1 MKIKINSSSLY
12 VALLTV
18 CLLSSCSST
27 KNIPEDDQLF
37 VGLTKIEY
45 QNYEKNSHFLSVKE
59 EVEAALATAPNGAL
73 FGSSYYRSP
82 FPYGLWIWNT
92 FSKSRSVFSKWMTK
106 SFGKPPVL
114 MSRVNPELRANVANE
129 LLRSNGYFDANVEYK
144 VITQKNPKKAKIGY
158 TVNMGHLYRIDSLRY
173 VNFPPRADS
182 LIRSTL
188 SETLIHPGDPF
199 KVSTLDA
206 ERTRLS
212 NVFRNNGYYYYQPGY
227 ASYLADTISV
237 PDTVQLR
244 LQFADNTPANVRRKW
259 YLGKVN
265 LELRKDYMEQLNDSL
280 VHRYFTVRFNGRK
293 PPLRTR
299 VILRD
304 LKLRPRKVYS
314 YDDYLQSANKITST
328 GLFSYVDFKFNPR
341 DTTENCDTLDL
352 TLNCVFDKPYD
363 LYVEANM
370 VGKTSGKLGPGAVIG
385 ISRRNAFRGGEKLD
399 ININGSY
406 GWQTGHNADGS
417 SSKMNSYEYGANV
430 SLTLPRLVLPFW
442 RRVRWYNTPSTILK
456 ASSSVINRSGY
467 FKRHIVSGE
476 LTYNFQRTAT
486 SVHQLSPLIL
496 QYEYMQ
502 HMTEAFGEV
511 MNDNPYLLVTMADQF
526 VPKMRYSYT
535 YTSPST
541 YRSPIYWQ
549 VVVSEASNLLSLG
562 YMAAGQKWNEKSKQM
577 FKNPY
582 AQFFKIETDFS
593 KTWAVGDYSQ
603 LVGHVSAGLIW
614 AYGNS
619 VSAPYSEQFYVGGAN
634 SIRAFNVRSIG
645 PGAYHTDSERI
656 SYMDQTGDMKLQAN
670 LEYRFRLFGDLY
682 GATFLDA
689 GNVWALRDDGY
700 RTNSVFKV
708 KNLLKE
714 TALGTGIGLRYDLE
728 FFVLRLDWGIGLH
741 VPYKKGFY
749 NISSFAD
756 GQSLHFAIGYPF

>member
-1 MKIKINSSSLY
+1 MKITNSFSLY
-12 VALLTV
+12 IILIISGVFA
-18 CLLSSCSST
+18 SCSST

-45 QNYEKNSHFLSVKE
+45 KNYEKNDHFVAVQE

-82 FPYGLWIWNT
+82 FPYGLWIWNS
-92 FSKSRSVFSKWMTK
+92 FSKSRSVFSKWITK

-114 MSRVNPELRANVANE
+114 MSWVNPELRANVTRE
-129 LLRSNGYFDANVEYK
+129 LLRANGYFDSSVEYN

-158 TVNMGHLYRIDSLRY
+158 TVNLGRLYRIDSLRY
-173 VNFPPRADS
+173 VNFPQRADS
-182 LIRSTL
+182 LIRATIG
-188 SETLIHPGDPF
+188 ETLIHPGDPF

-244 LQFADNTPANVRRKW
+244 LQYADSVPANVRRKW
-259 YLGKVN
+259 YIGKVN
-265 LELRKDYMEQLNDSL
+265 LELRKDYMEELSDSL
-280 VHRYFTVRFNGRK
+280 EHRYFTVRFNGRK

-304 LKLRPRKVYS
+304 LKLRPRKLYS
-314 YDDYLQSANKITST
+314 YDDYLQSANKITGT
-328 GLFSYVDFKFNPR
+328 GLFSYVDFKFTPR
-341 DTTENCDTLDL
+341 DTTLRCDTLDL
-352 TLNCVFDKPYD
+352 TLSCVFAKPYD
-363 LYVEANM
+363 FYVEANM

-406 GWQTGHNADGS
+406 EWQTGHNADGS
-417 SSKMNSYEYGANV
+417 SSEMNSYEYGANV
-430 SLTLPRLVLPFW
+430 SLEIPRLLLPFW
-442 RRVRWYNTPSTILK
+442 SRVRWYNTPSTILK

-476 LTYNFQRTAT
+476 LTYNFQRTTT
-486 SVHQLSPLIL
+486 SVHQFSPLIL
-496 QYEYMQ
+496 QYEYMTR
-502 HMTEAFGEV
+502 MTSAFSDILEE
-511 MNDNPYLLVTMADQF
+511 NPYLLVTMADQF
-526 VPKMRYSYT
+526 VPKMRYTYT
-535 YTSPST
+535 YSSPT
-541 YRSPIYWQ
+541 NYRSPIYWQ

-562 YMAAGQKWNEKSKQM
+562 YMMAGNKWNEKSKQL

-582 AQFFKIETDFS
+582 AQFFKIETDFR
-593 KTWAVGDYSQ
+593 KTWAVGDHSQ
-603 LVGHVSAGLIW
+603 LVGHVSAGFIW
-614 AYGNS
+614 SYGNS

-645 PGAYHTDSERI
+645 PGAYHTDSEHA
-656 SYMDQTGDMKLQAN
+656 SYMDQTGDIKLQAN
-670 LEYRFRLFGDLY
+670 LEYRFRLFGNLY

-714 TALGTGIGLRYDLE
+714 TALGTGVGLRYDLE
-728 FFVLRLDWGIGLH
+728 FFVLRLDWGVGLH
-741 VPYKKGFY
+741 VPYKSGFY
-749 NISSFAD
+749 NISSFGD

>member
-1 MKIKINSSSLY
+1 MKITNSFSLY
-12 VALLTV
+12 IILIISGVFV
-18 CLLSSCSST
+18 SCSST

-45 QNYEKNSHFLSVKE
+45 KNYEKNDHFVAVQE

-82 FPYGLWIWNT
+82 FPYGLWIWNS
-92 FSKSRSVFSKWMTK
+92 FSKSRSVFSKWITK

-114 MSRVNPELRANVANE
+114 MSWVNPELRANVTRE
-129 LLRSNGYFDANVEYK
+129 LLRSNGYFDSSVEYN

-158 TVNMGHLYRIDSLRY
+158 TVNLGRLYRIDSLRY
-173 VNFPPRADS
+173 VNFPQRADS
-182 LIRSTL
+182 LIRATIG
-188 SETLIHPGDPF
+188 ETLIHPGDPF

-244 LQFADNTPANVRRKW
+244 LQYADSVPANVRRKW
-259 YLGKVN
+259 YIGKVN
-265 LELRKDYMEQLNDSL
+265 LELRKDYMEELSDSL
-280 VHRYFTVRFNGRK
+280 EHRYFTVRFNGRK

-304 LKLRPRKVYS
+304 LKLRPRKLYS
-314 YDDYLQSANKITST
+314 YDDYLQSANKITGT
-328 GLFSYVDFKFNPR
+328 GLFSYVDFKFTPR
-341 DTTENCDTLDL
+341 DTTLRCDTLDL
-352 TLNCVFDKPYD
+352 TLSCVFDKPYD
-363 LYVEANM
+363 FYVEANM

-406 GWQTGHNADGS
+406 EWQTGHNADGS
-417 SSKMNSYEYGANV
+417 SSEMNSYEYGANV
-430 SLTLPRLVLPFW
+430 SLEIPRLLLPFW
-442 RRVRWYNTPSTILK
+442 SRVRWYNTPSTILK

-486 SVHQLSPLIL
+486 SVHQFSPLIL
-496 QYEYMQ
+496 QYEYMTR
-502 HMTEAFGEV
+502 MTSAFSDILEE
-511 MNDNPYLLVTMADQF
+511 NPYLLVTMADQF
-526 VPKMRYSYT
+526 VPKMRYTYT
-535 YTSPST
+535 YSSPT
-541 YRSPIYWQ
+541 NYRSPIYWQ

-562 YMAAGQKWNEKSKQM
+562 YMMAGNKWNEKSKQL

-582 AQFFKIETDFS
+582 AQFFKIETDFR
-593 KTWAVGDYSQ
+593 KTWAVGDHSQ
-603 LVGHVSAGLIW
+603 LVGHVSAGFIW
-614 AYGNS
+614 SYGNS

-645 PGAYHTDSERI
+645 PGAYHTDSEHA
-656 SYMDQTGDMKLQAN
+656 SYMDQTGDIKLQAN
-670 LEYRFRLFGDLY
+670 LEYRFRLFGNLY

-714 TALGTGIGLRYDLE
+714 TALGTGVGLRYDLE
-728 FFVLRLDWGIGLH
+728 FFVLRLDWGVGLH
-741 VPYKKGFY
+741 VPYKSGFY
-749 NISSFAD
+749 NISSFGD

>member
-1 MKIKINSSSLY
+1 MKITNSFSLY
-12 VALLTV
+12 IILIISGVFV
-18 CLLSSCSST
+18 SCSST

-45 QNYEKNSHFLSVKE
+45 KNYEKNDHFVAVQE

-82 FPYGLWIWNT
+82 FPYGLWIWNA

-114 MSRVNPELRANVANE
+114 MSWVNPELRANVTRE
-129 LLRSNGYFDANVEYK
+129 LLRSNGYFDSSVEYN

-158 TVNMGHLYRIDSLRY
+158 TVNLGRLYRIDSLRY
-173 VNFPPRADS
+173 VNFPQRADS
-182 LIRSTL
+182 LIRATIG
-188 SETLIHPGDPF
+188 ETLIHPGDPF

-244 LQFADNTPANVRRKW
+244 LQYADSVPANVRRKW
-259 YLGKVN
+259 YIGKVN
-265 LELRKDYMEQLNDSL
+265 LELRKDYMEELSDSL
-280 VHRYFTVRFNGRK
+280 EHRYFTVRFNGRK

-304 LKLRPRKVYS
+304 LKLRPRKLYS
-314 YDDYLQSANKITST
+314 YDDYLQSANKITGT
-328 GLFSYVDFKFNPR
+328 GLFSYVDFKFTPR
-341 DTTENCDTLDL
+341 DTTLRCDTLDL
-352 TLNCVFDKPYD
+352 TLSCVFDKPYD
-363 LYVEANM
+363 FYVEANM

-406 GWQTGHNADGS
+406 EWQTGHNADGS
-417 SSKMNSYEYGANV
+417 SSEMNSYEYGANV
-430 SLTLPRLVLPFW
+430 SLEIPRLLLPFW
-442 RRVRWYNTPSTILK
+442 SRVRWYNTPSTILK

-486 SVHQLSPLIL
+486 SVHQFSPLIL
-496 QYEYMQ
+496 QYEYMTR
-502 HMTEAFGEV
+502 MTSAFSDILEE
-511 MNDNPYLLVTMADQF
+511 NPYLLVTMADQF
-526 VPKMRYSYT
+526 APKMRYTYT
-535 YTSPST
+535 YSSPT
-541 YRSPIYWQ
+541 NYRSPIYWQ

-562 YMAAGQKWNEKSKQM
+562 YMMAGNKWNEKSKQL

-582 AQFFKIETDFS
+582 AQFFKIETDFR
-593 KTWAVGDYSQ
+593 KTWAVGDHSQ
-603 LVGHVSAGLIW
+603 LVGHVSAGFIW
-614 AYGNS
+614 SYGNS

-645 PGAYHTDSERI
+645 PGAYHTDSEHA
-656 SYMDQTGDMKLQAN
+656 SYMDQTGDIKLQAN
-670 LEYRFRLFGDLY
+670 LEYRFRLFGNLY

-714 TALGTGIGLRYDLE
+714 TALGTGVGLRYDLE
-728 FFVLRLDWGIGLH
+728 FFVLRLDWGVGLH
-741 VPYKKGFY
+741 VPYKSGFY
-749 NISSFAD
+749 NISSFGD

>member
-1 MKIKINSSSLY
+1 MKITNSFSLY
-12 VALLTV
+12 IILIISGVFA
-18 CLLSSCSST
+18 SCSST

-45 QNYEKNSHFLSVKE
+45 KNYEKNDHFVAVQE

-82 FPYGLWIWNT
+82 FPYGLWIWNA

-114 MSRVNPELRANVANE
+114 MSWVNPELRANVTRE
-129 LLRSNGYFDANVEYK
+129 LLRSNGYFDSSVEYN

-158 TVNMGHLYRIDSLRY
+158 TVNLGRLYRIDSLRY
-173 VNFPPRADS
+173 VNFPQRADS
-182 LIRSTL
+182 LIRATIG
-188 SETLIHPGDPF
+188 ETLIHPGDPF

-244 LQFADNTPANVRRKW
+244 LQYADSVPANVRRKW
-259 YLGKVN
+259 YIGKVN
-265 LELRKDYMEQLNDSL
+265 LELRKDYMEELSDSL
-280 VHRYFTVRFNGRK
+280 EHRYFTVRFNGRK

-304 LKLRPRKVYS
+304 LKLRPRKLYS
-314 YDDYLQSANKITST
+314 YDDYLQSANKITGT
-328 GLFSYVDFKFNPR
+328 GLFSYVDFKFTPR
-341 DTTENCDTLDL
+341 DTTLRCDTLDL
-352 TLNCVFDKPYD
+352 TLSCVFDKPYD
-363 LYVEANM
+363 FYVEANM

-406 GWQTGHNADGS
+406 EWQTGHNADGS
-417 SSKMNSYEYGANV
+417 SSEMNSYEYGANV
-430 SLTLPRLVLPFW
+430 SLEIPRLLLPFW
-442 RRVRWYNTPSTILK
+442 SRVRWYNTPSTILK

-486 SVHQLSPLIL
+486 SVHQFSPLIL
-496 QYEYMQ
+496 QYEYMTR
-502 HMTEAFGEV
+502 MTSAFSDILEE
-511 MNDNPYLLVTMADQF
+511 NPYLLVTMADQF
-526 VPKMRYSYT
+526 VPKMRYTYT
-535 YTSPST
+535 YSSPT
-541 YRSPIYWQ
+541 NYRSPIYWQ

-562 YMAAGQKWNEKSKQM
+562 YIMAGNKWNEKSKQL

-582 AQFFKIETDFS
+582 AQFFKIETDFR
-593 KTWAVGDYSQ
+593 KTWAVGDHSQ
-603 LVGHVSAGLIW
+603 LVGHVSAGFIW
-614 AYGNS
+614 SYGNS

-645 PGAYHTDSERI
+645 PGAYHTDSEHA
-656 SYMDQTGDMKLQAN
+656 SYMDQTGDIKLQAN
-670 LEYRFRLFGDLY
+670 LEYRFRLFGNLY

-714 TALGTGIGLRYDLE
+714 TALGTGVGLRYDLE
-728 FFVLRLDWGIGLH
+728 FFVLRLDWGVGLH
-741 VPYKKGFY
+741 VPYKSGFY
-749 NISSFAD
+749 NISSFGD

>member
-1 MKIKINSSSLY
+1 MKTTDRFSLC
-12 VALLTV
+12 VVLIISGMLM
-18 CLLSSCSST
+18 SCSST

-45 QNYEKNSHFLSVKE
+45 KDYEKNEHFLAVQE

-73 FGSSYYRSP
+73 FGSSYHRSP
-82 FPYGLWIWNT
+82 FPYGLWIWNA

-114 MSRVNPELRANVANE
+114 MSRVNPELRAKVANE
-129 LLRSNGYFDANVEYK
+129 LLRSNGYFDSNVEYD

-158 TVNMGHLYRIDSLRY
+158 TVSLGNLYRIDSLRY

-182 LIRSTL
+182 LIRSSL
-188 SETLIHPGDPF
+188 GETLIHPGDPF
-199 KVSTLDA
+199 KVSVLDA

-227 ASYLADTISV
+227 ASYLADTVSV
-237 PDTVQLR
+237 ADTVQLR
-244 LQFADNTPANVRRKW
+244 LQFADSVPDGVRRKW
-259 YLGKVN
+259 YIGKVN
-265 LELRKDYMEQLNDSL
+265 LELRKDFMETLSDSL

-304 LKLRPRKVYS
+304 LKLRPRRLYS
-314 YDDYLQSANKITST
+314 HDDYLQSASKITGT
-328 GLFSYVDFKFNPR
+328 GLFSFVDFKFTPR
-341 DTTENCDTLDL
+341 DTTLSCDTLDM
-352 TLNCVFDKPYD
+352 TLSCVFDKPYD
-363 LYVEANM
+363 FYVEANM

-406 GWQTGHNADGS
+406 EWQTGHNADGS
-417 SSKMNSYEYGANV
+417 SSEMNSYEYGANV
-430 SLTLPRLVLPFW
+430 SLELPRLVLPFW

-486 SVHQLSPLIL
+486 SVHQFSPLIL
-496 QYEYMQ
+496 QYEYMT
-502 HMTEAFGEV
+502 HMTEAFGDV
-511 MNDNPYLLVTMADQF
+511 MNENPYLLVTMADQF

-535 YTSPST
+535 YSSPAT
-541 YRSPIYWQ
+541 YRNPIYWQ

-562 YMAAGQKWNEKSKQM
+562 YLAAGKKWNSKYKQM

-593 KTWAVGDYSQ
+593 KTWAVGDHSQ
-603 LVGHVSAGLIW
+603 LVGHVSTGLIW
-614 AYGNS
+614 SYGNS
-619 VSAPYSEQFYVGGAN
+619 ESAPYSEQFYVGGAN

-645 PGAYHTDSERI
+645 PGAYHTDSERT
-656 SYMDQTGDMKLQAN
+656 SYMDQTGDFKLQAN
-670 LEYRFRLFGDLY
+670 LEYRFRLFGNLY

-700 RTNSVFKV
+700 RTNSLFKV

-714 TALGTGIGLRYDLE
+714 TALGTGVGLRYDLE
-728 FFVLRLDWGIGLH
+728 FFVLRLDWGVGLH
-741 VPYKKGFY
+741 VPYKSGFY
-749 NISSFAD
+749 NISSFRD

>member
-1 MKIKINSSSLY
+1 M
-12 VALLTV
+12 
-18 CLLSSCSST
+18 SCSST

-45 QNYEKNSHFLSVKE
+45 KDYEKNDHFLAVQE

-73 FGSSYYRSP
+73 FGSSYHRSP
-82 FPYGLWIWNT
+82 FPYGLWIWNA

-114 MSRVNPELRANVANE
+114 MSRVNPELRAKVANE
-129 LLRSNGYFDANVEYK
+129 LLRSNGYFDSNVEYD

-158 TVNMGHLYRIDSLRY
+158 TVSLGNLYRIDSLRY

-182 LIRSTL
+182 LIRSSL
-188 SETLIHPGDPF
+188 GETLIHPGDPF
-199 KVSTLDA
+199 KVSVLDA

-227 ASYLADTISV
+227 ASYLADTVSV
-237 PDTVQLR
+237 ADTVQLR
-244 LQFADNTPANVRRKW
+244 LQFADSVPDGVRRKW
-259 YLGKVN
+259 YIGKVN
-265 LELRKDYMEQLNDSL
+265 LELRKDFMETLSDSL

-304 LKLRPRKVYS
+304 LKLRPRRLYS
-314 YDDYLQSANKITST
+314 HDDYLQSASKITGT
-328 GLFSYVDFKFNPR
+328 GLFSFVDFKFTPR
-341 DTTENCDTLDL
+341 DTTLSCDTLDM
-352 TLNCVFDKPYD
+352 TLSCVFDKPYD
-363 LYVEANM
+363 FYVEANM

-406 GWQTGHNADGS
+406 EWQTGHNADGS
-417 SSKMNSYEYGANV
+417 SSEMNSYEYGANV
-430 SLTLPRLVLPFW
+430 SLELPRLVLPFW
-442 RRVRWYNTPSTILK
+442 CRVRWYNTPSTILK

-486 SVHQLSPLIL
+486 SVHQFSPLIL
-496 QYEYMQ
+496 QYEYMT
-502 HMTEAFGEV
+502 HMTEAFGDV
-511 MNDNPYLLVTMADQF
+511 MNENPYLLVTMADQF

-535 YTSPST
+535 YSSPAT
-541 YRSPIYWQ
+541 YRNPIYWQ

-562 YMAAGQKWNEKSKQM
+562 YLAAGKKWNSKYKQM

-593 KTWAVGDYSQ
+593 KTWAVGDHSQ
-603 LVGHVSAGLIW
+603 LVGHVSTGLIW
-614 AYGNS
+614 SYGNS
-619 VSAPYSEQFYVGGAN
+619 ESAPYSEQFYVGGAN

-645 PGAYHTDSERI
+645 PGAYHTDSERT
-656 SYMDQTGDMKLQAN
+656 SYMDQTGDFKLQAN
-670 LEYRFRLFGDLY
+670 LEYRFRLFGNLY

-700 RTNSVFKV
+700 RTNSLFKV

-714 TALGTGIGLRYDLE
+714 TALGTGVGLRYDLE
-728 FFVLRLDWGIGLH
+728 FFVLRLDWGVGLH
-741 VPYKKGFY
+741 VPYKSGFY
-749 NISSFAD
+749 NISSFRD

>member
-1 MKIKINSSSLY
+1 MKITNSFSLY
-12 VALLTV
+12 IILIISGVFA
-18 CLLSSCSST
+18 SCSST

-45 QNYEKNSHFLSVKE
+45 KNYEKNDHFVAVQE

-82 FPYGLWIWNT
+82 FPYGLWIWNA

-114 MSRVNPELRANVANE
+114 MSWVNPELRANVTRE
-129 LLRSNGYFDANVEYK
+129 LLRSNGYFDSSVEYN

-158 TVNMGHLYRIDSLRY
+158 TVNLGRLYRIDSLRY
-173 VNFPPRADS
+173 VNFPQRADS
-182 LIRSTL
+182 LIRATIG
-188 SETLIHPGDPF
+188 ETLIHPGDPF

-244 LQFADNTPANVRRKW
+244 LQYADSVPANVRRKW
-259 YLGKVN
+259 YIGKVN
-265 LELRKDYMEQLNDSL
+265 LELRKDYMEELSDSL
-280 VHRYFTVRFNGRK
+280 EHRYFTVRFNGRK

-304 LKLRPRKVYS
+304 LKLRPRKLYS
-314 YDDYLQSANKITST
+314 YDDYLQSANKITDT
-328 GLFSYVDFKFNPR
+328 GLFSYVDFKFTPR
-341 DTTENCDTLDL
+341 DTTLRCDTLDL
-352 TLNCVFDKPYD
+352 TLSCVFDKPYD
-363 LYVEANM
+363 FYVEANM

-406 GWQTGHNADGS
+406 EWQTGHNADGS
-417 SSKMNSYEYGANV
+417 SSEMNSYEYGANV
-430 SLTLPRLVLPFW
+430 SLEIPRLLLPFW
-442 RRVRWYNTPSTILK
+442 SRVRWYNTPSTILK

-486 SVHQLSPLIL
+486 SVHQFSPLIL
-496 QYEYMQ
+496 QYEYMTR
-502 HMTEAFGEV
+502 MTSAFSDILEE
-511 MNDNPYLLVTMADQF
+511 NPYLLVTMADQF
-526 VPKMRYSYT
+526 VPKMRYTYT
-535 YTSPST
+535 YSSPT
-541 YRSPIYWQ
+541 NYRSPIYWQ
-549 VVVSEASNLLSLG
+549 VAVSEASNLLSLG
-562 YMAAGQKWNEKSKQM
+562 YMMAGNKWNEKSKQL

-582 AQFFKIETDFS
+582 AQFFKIETDFR
-593 KTWAVGDYSQ
+593 KTWAVGDHSQ
-603 LVGHVSAGLIW
+603 LVGHVSAGFIW
-614 AYGNS
+614 SYGNS

-645 PGAYHTDSERI
+645 PGAYHTDSEHA
-656 SYMDQTGDMKLQAN
+656 SYMDQTGDIKLQAN
-670 LEYRFRLFGDLY
+670 LEYRFRLFGNLY

-714 TALGTGIGLRYDLE
+714 TALGTGVGLRYDLE
-728 FFVLRLDWGIGLH
+728 FFVLRLDWGVGLH
-741 VPYKKGFY
+741 VPYKSGFY
-749 NISSFAD
+749 NISSFGD

>member
-1 MKIKINSSSLY
+1 MKITNSFSLY
-12 VALLTV
+12 IILIISGVFA
-18 CLLSSCSST
+18 SCSST

-45 QNYEKNSHFLSVKE
+45 KNYEKNDHFVAVQE

-82 FPYGLWIWNT
+82 FPYGLWIWNA
-92 FSKSRSVFSKWMTK
+92 FSKSRSVFSKWITK

-114 MSRVNPELRANVANE
+114 MSWVNPELRANVTRE
-129 LLRSNGYFDANVEYK
+129 LLRSNGYFDSSVEYN

-158 TVNMGHLYRIDSLRY
+158 TVNLGRLYRIDSLRY
-173 VNFPPRADS
+173 VNFPQRADS
-182 LIRSTL
+182 LIRATIG
-188 SETLIHPGDPF
+188 ETLIHPGDPF

-244 LQFADNTPANVRRKW
+244 LQYADSVPANVRRKW
-259 YLGKVN
+259 YIGKVN
-265 LELRKDYMEQLNDSL
+265 LELRKDYMEELSDSL
-280 VHRYFTVRFNGRK
+280 EHRYFTVRFNGRK

-304 LKLRPRKVYS
+304 LKLRPRKLYS
-314 YDDYLQSANKITST
+314 YDDYLQSANKITGT
-328 GLFSYVDFKFNPR
+328 GLFSYVDFKFTPR
-341 DTTENCDTLDL
+341 DTTLRCDTLDL
-352 TLNCVFDKPYD
+352 TLSCVFDKPYD
-363 LYVEANM
+363 FYVEANM

-406 GWQTGHNADGS
+406 EWQTGHNADGS
-417 SSKMNSYEYGANV
+417 SSEMNSYEYGANV
-430 SLTLPRLVLPFW
+430 SLEIPRLLLPFW
-442 RRVRWYNTPSTILK
+442 SRVRWYNTPSTILK

-486 SVHQLSPLIL
+486 SVHQFSPLIL
-496 QYEYMQ
+496 QYEYMTR
-502 HMTEAFGEV
+502 MTSAFSDILEE
-511 MNDNPYLLVTMADQF
+511 NPYLLVTMADQF
-526 VPKMRYSYT
+526 VPKMRYTYT
-535 YTSPST
+535 YSSPT
-541 YRSPIYWQ
+541 NYRSPIYWQ

-562 YMAAGQKWNEKSKQM
+562 YMMAGNKWNEKSKQL

-582 AQFFKIETDFS
+582 AQFFKIETDFR
-593 KTWAVGDYSQ
+593 KTWAVGDHSQ
-603 LVGHVSAGLIW
+603 LVGHVSAGFIW
-614 AYGNS
+614 SYGNS

-645 PGAYHTDSERI
+645 PGAYHTDSEHA
-656 SYMDQTGDMKLQAN
+656 SYMDQTGDIKLQAN
-670 LEYRFRLFGDLY
+670 LEYRFRLFGNLY

-708 KNLLKE
+708 KNMLKE
-714 TALGTGIGLRYDLE
+714 TALGTGVGLRYDLE
-728 FFVLRLDWGIGLH
+728 FFVLRLDWGVGLH
-741 VPYKKGFY
+741 VPYKSGFY
-749 NISSFAD
+749 NISSFGD

>member
-1 MKIKINSSSLY
+1 MKITNSFSLY
-12 VALLTV
+12 IILIISGVFA
-18 CLLSSCSST
+18 SCSST

-45 QNYEKNSHFLSVKE
+45 KNYEKNDHFVAVQE

-82 FPYGLWIWNT
+82 FPYGLWIWNS
-92 FSKSRSVFSKWMTK
+92 FSKSRSVFSKWITK

-114 MSRVNPELRANVANE
+114 MSWVNPELRANVTRE
-129 LLRSNGYFDANVEYK
+129 LLRSNGYFDSSVEYN

-158 TVNMGHLYRIDSLRY
+158 TVNLGRLYRIDSLRY
-173 VNFPPRADS
+173 VNFPHRADS
-182 LIRSTL
+182 LIRATIG
-188 SETLIHPGDPF
+188 ETLIHPGDPF

-244 LQFADNTPANVRRKW
+244 LQYADSVPANVRRKW
-259 YLGKVN
+259 YIGKVN
-265 LELRKDYMEQLNDSL
+265 LELRKDYMEELSDSL
-280 VHRYFTVRFNGRK
+280 EHRYFTVRFNGRK

-304 LKLRPRKVYS
+304 LKLRPRKLYS
-314 YDDYLQSANKITST
+314 YDDYLQSANKITGT
-328 GLFSYVDFKFNPR
+328 GLFSYVDFKFTPR
-341 DTTENCDTLDL
+341 DTTLRCDTLDL
-352 TLNCVFDKPYD
+352 TLSCVFDKPYD
-363 LYVEANM
+363 FYVEANM

-406 GWQTGHNADGS
+406 EWQTGHNADGS
-417 SSKMNSYEYGANV
+417 SSEMNSYEYGTNV
-430 SLTLPRLVLPFW
+430 SLEIPRLLLPFW
-442 RRVRWYNTPSTILK
+442 SRVRWYNTPSTILK

-486 SVHQLSPLIL
+486 SVHQFSPLIL
-496 QYEYMQ
+496 QYEYMTR
-502 HMTEAFGEV
+502 MTSAFSDILEE
-511 MNDNPYLLVTMADQF
+511 NPYLLVTMADQF
-526 VPKMRYSYT
+526 VPKMRYTYT
-535 YTSPST
+535 YSSPT
-541 YRSPIYWQ
+541 NYRSPIYWQ
-549 VVVSEASNLLSLG
+549 VAVSEASNLLSLG
-562 YMAAGQKWNEKSKQM
+562 YMMAGNKWNEKSKQL

-582 AQFFKIETDFS
+582 AQFFKIETDFR
-593 KTWAVGDYSQ
+593 KTWAVGDHSQ
-603 LVGHVSAGLIW
+603 LVGHVSAGFIW
-614 AYGNS
+614 SYGNS

-645 PGAYHTDSERI
+645 PGAYHTDSEHA
-656 SYMDQTGDMKLQAN
+656 SYMDQTGDIKLQAN
-670 LEYRFRLFGDLY
+670 LEYRFRLFGNLY

-714 TALGTGIGLRYDLE
+714 TALGTGVGLRYDLE
-728 FFVLRLDWGIGLH
+728 FFVLRLDWGVGLH
-741 VPYKKGFY
+741 VPYKSGFY
-749 NISSFAD
+749 NISSFGD

>member
-1 MKIKINSSSLY
+1 MLM
-12 VALLTV
+12 
-18 CLLSSCSST
+18 SCSST

-45 QNYEKNSHFLSVKE
+45 KDYEKNDHFLAVQE

-73 FGSSYYRSP
+73 FGSSYHRSP
-82 FPYGLWIWNT
+82 FPYGLWIWNA

-114 MSRVNPELRANVANE
+114 MSRVNPELRAKVANE
-129 LLRSNGYFDANVEYK
+129 LLRSNGYFDSNVEYD
-144 VITQKNPKKAKIGY
+144 VITQKSPKKAKIGY
-158 TVNMGHLYRIDSLRY
+158 TVSLGNLYRIDSLRY

-182 LIRSTL
+182 LIRSSL
-188 SETLIHPGDPF
+188 GETLIHPGDPF
-199 KVSTLDA
+199 KVSVLDA

-227 ASYLADTISV
+227 ASYLADTVSV
-237 PDTVQLR
+237 ADTVQLR
-244 LQFADNTPANVRRKW
+244 LQFADSVPDGVRRKW
-259 YLGKVN
+259 YIGKVN
-265 LELRKDYMEQLNDSL
+265 LELRKDFMETLSDSL

-304 LKLRPRKVYS
+304 LKLRPRRLYS
-314 YDDYLQSANKITST
+314 HDDYLQSASKITGT
-328 GLFSYVDFKFNPR
+328 GLFSLVDFKFTPR
-341 DTTENCDTLDL
+341 DTTLSCDTLDM
-352 TLNCVFDKPYD
+352 TLSCVFDKPYD
-363 LYVEANM
+363 FYVEANM

-406 GWQTGHNADGS
+406 EWQTGHNADGS
-417 SSKMNSYEYGANV
+417 SSEMNSYEYGANV
-430 SLTLPRLVLPFW
+430 SLELPRLVLPFW

-486 SVHQLSPLIL
+486 SVHQFSPLIL
-496 QYEYMQ
+496 QYEYMT
-502 HMTEAFGEV
+502 HMTEAFGDV
-511 MNDNPYLLVTMADQF
+511 MNENPYLLVTMADQF

-535 YTSPST
+535 YSSPAT
-541 YRSPIYWQ
+541 YRNPIYWQ
-549 VVVSEASNLLSLG
+549 VL
-562 YMAAGQKWNEKSKQM
+562 QM

-593 KTWAVGDYSQ
+593 KTWAVGDHSQ
-603 LVGHVSAGLIW
+603 LVGHVSTGLIW
-614 AYGNS
+614 SYGNS
-619 VSAPYSEQFYVGGAN
+619 ESAPYSEQFYVGGAN

-645 PGAYHTDSERI
+645 PGAYHTDSERT
-656 SYMDQTGDMKLQAN
+656 SYMDQTGDFKLQAN
-670 LEYRFRLFGDLY
+670 LEYRFRLFGNLY

-700 RTNSVFKV
+700 RTNSLFKV

-714 TALGTGIGLRYDLE
+714 TALGTGVGLRYDLE
-728 FFVLRLDWGIGLH
+728 FFVLRLDWGVGLH
-741 VPYKKGFY
+741 VPYKSGFY
-749 NISSFAD
+749 NISSFRD

>member
-1 MKIKINSSSLY
+1 MKITNSFSLY
-12 VALLTV
+12 IILIISGVFA
-18 CLLSSCSST
+18 SCSST

-45 QNYEKNSHFLSVKE
+45 KNYEKNDHFVAVQE

-82 FPYGLWIWNT
+82 FPYGLWIWNA

-114 MSRVNPELRANVANE
+114 MSWVNPELRANVTRE
-129 LLRSNGYFDANVEYK
+129 LLRANGYFDSSVEYN

-158 TVNMGHLYRIDSLRY
+158 TVNLGRLYRIDSLRY
-173 VNFPPRADS
+173 VNFPQRADS
-182 LIRSTL
+182 LIRATIG
-188 SETLIHPGDPF
+188 ETLIHPGDPF

-244 LQFADNTPANVRRKW
+244 LQYADSVPANVRRKW
-259 YLGKVN
+259 YIGKVN
-265 LELRKDYMEQLNDSL
+265 LELRKDYMEELSDSL
-280 VHRYFTVRFNGRK
+280 EHRYFTVRFNGRK

-304 LKLRPRKVYS
+304 LKLRPRKLYS
-314 YDDYLQSANKITST
+314 YDDYLQSANKITGT
-328 GLFSYVDFKFNPR
+328 GLFSYVDFKFTPR
-341 DTTENCDTLDL
+341 DTTLRCDTLDL
-352 TLNCVFDKPYD
+352 TLSCVFDKPYD
-363 LYVEANM
+363 FYVEANM

-406 GWQTGHNADGS
+406 EWQTGHNADGS
-417 SSKMNSYEYGANV
+417 SSEMNSYEYGANV
-430 SLTLPRLVLPFW
+430 SLEIPRLLLPFW
-442 RRVRWYNTPSTILK
+442 SRVRWYNTPSTILK

-486 SVHQLSPLIL
+486 SVHQFSPLIL
-496 QYEYMQ
+496 QYEYMTR
-502 HMTEAFGEV
+502 MTSAFSDILEE
-511 MNDNPYLLVTMADQF
+511 NPYLLVTMADQF
-526 VPKMRYSYT
+526 VPKMRYTYT
-535 YTSPST
+535 YSSPT
-541 YRSPIYWQ
+541 NYRSPIYWQ
-549 VVVSEASNLLSLG
+549 VAVSEASNLLSLG
-562 YMAAGQKWNEKSKQM
+562 YMMAGNKWNEKSKQL

-582 AQFFKIETDFS
+582 AQFFKIETDFR
-593 KTWAVGDYSQ
+593 KTWAVGDHSQ
-603 LVGHVSAGLIW
+603 LVGHVSAGFIW
-614 AYGNS
+614 SYGNS

-645 PGAYHTDSERI
+645 PGAYHTDSEHA
-656 SYMDQTGDMKLQAN
+656 SYMDQTGDIKLQAN
-670 LEYRFRLFGDLY
+670 LEYRFRLFGNLY

-714 TALGTGIGLRYDLE
+714 TALGTGVGLRYDLE
-728 FFVLRLDWGIGLH
+728 FFVLRLDWGVGLH
-741 VPYKKGFY
+741 VPYKSGFY
-749 NISSFAD
+749 NISSFGD

>member
-1 MKIKINSSSLY
+1 MKITNSFSLY
-12 VALLTV
+12 IILIISGVFA
-18 CLLSSCSST
+18 SCSST

-45 QNYEKNSHFLSVKE
+45 KNYEKNDHFVAVQE

-82 FPYGLWIWNT
+82 FPYGLWIWNS
-92 FSKSRSVFSKWMTK
+92 FSKSRSVFSKWITK

-114 MSRVNPELRANVANE
+114 MSWVNPELRANVTRE
-129 LLRSNGYFDANVEYK
+129 LLRSNGYFDSSVEYN

-158 TVNMGHLYRIDSLRY
+158 TVNLGRLYRIDSLRY
-173 VNFPPRADS
+173 VNFPQRADS
-182 LIRSTL
+182 LIRATIG
-188 SETLIHPGDPF
+188 ETLIHPGDPF

-244 LQFADNTPANVRRKW
+244 LQYADSVPANVRRKW
-259 YLGKVN
+259 YIGKVN
-265 LELRKDYMEQLNDSL
+265 LELRKDYMEELSDSL
-280 VHRYFTVRFNGRK
+280 EHRYFTVRFNGRK

-304 LKLRPRKVYS
+304 LKLRPRKLYS
-314 YDDYLQSANKITST
+314 YDDYLQSANKITGT
-328 GLFSYVDFKFNPR
+328 GLFSYVDFKFTPR
-341 DTTENCDTLDL
+341 DTTLRCDTLDL
-352 TLNCVFDKPYD
+352 TLSCVFDKPYD
-363 LYVEANM
+363 FYVEANM

-406 GWQTGHNADGS
+406 EWQTGHNADGS
-417 SSKMNSYEYGANV
+417 SSEMNSYEYGANV
-430 SLTLPRLVLPFW
+430 SLEIPRLLLPFW
-442 RRVRWYNTPSTILK
+442 SRVRWYNTPSTILK

-486 SVHQLSPLIL
+486 SVHQFSPLIL
-496 QYEYMQ
+496 QYEYMTR
-502 HMTEAFGEV
+502 MTSAFSDILEE
-511 MNDNPYLLVTMADQF
+511 NPYLLVTMADQF
-526 VPKMRYSYT
+526 VPKMRYTYT
-535 YTSPST
+535 YSSPT
-541 YRSPIYWQ
+541 NYRSPIYWQ
-549 VVVSEASNLLSLG
+549 VAVSEASNLLSLG
-562 YMAAGQKWNEKSKQM
+562 YMMAGNKWNEKSKQL

-582 AQFFKIETDFS
+582 AQFFKIETDFR
-593 KTWAVGDYSQ
+593 KTWAVGDHSQ
-603 LVGHVSAGLIW
+603 LVGHVSAGFIW
-614 AYGNS
+614 SYGNS

-645 PGAYHTDSERI
+645 PGAYHTDSEHA
-656 SYMDQTGDMKLQAN
+656 SYMDQTGDIKLQAN
-670 LEYRFRLFGDLY
+670 LEYRFRLFGNLY

-714 TALGTGIGLRYDLE
+714 TALGTGVGLRYDLE
-728 FFVLRLDWGIGLH
+728 FFVLRLDWGVGLH
-741 VPYKKGFY
+741 VPYKSGFY
-749 NISSFAD
+749 NISSFGD

>member
-1 MKIKINSSSLY
+1 MKIKINSSSLC

-129 LLRSNGYFDANVEYK
+129 LLRSNGYFDAKVEYK

-406 GWQTGHNADGS
+406 EWQTGHNADGS

-442 RRVRWYNTPSTILK
+442 RRVRWYNTPFTILK

-614 AYGNS
+614 SYGNS

>member
-1 MKIKINSSSLY
+1 MKIKINSSSLC

-129 LLRSNGYFDANVEYK
+129 LLRSNGYFDAKVEYK

-227 ASYLADTISV
+227 TSYLADTISV

-406 GWQTGHNADGS
+406 EWQTGHNADGS

-442 RRVRWYNTPSTILK
+442 RRVRWYNTPFTILK

-511 MNDNPYLLVTMADQF
+511 MNDNTYLLVTMADQF

>member
-1 MKIKINSSSLY
+1 MKITNSFSLY
-12 VALLTV
+12 IILIISGVFA
-18 CLLSSCSST
+18 SCSST

-45 QNYEKNSHFLSVKE
+45 KNYEKNDHFVAVQE

-82 FPYGLWIWNT
+82 FPYGLWIWNA

-114 MSRVNPELRANVANE
+114 MSWVNPELRANVTRE
-129 LLRSNGYFDANVEYK
+129 LLRSNGYFDSSVEYN

-158 TVNMGHLYRIDSLRY
+158 TVNLGRLYRIDSLRY
-173 VNFPPRADS
+173 VNFPQRADS
-182 LIRSTL
+182 LIRATIG
-188 SETLIHPGDPF
+188 ETLIHPGDPF

-244 LQFADNTPANVRRKW
+244 LQYADSVPANVRRKW
-259 YLGKVN
+259 YIGKVN
-265 LELRKDYMEQLNDSL
+265 LELRKDYMEELSDSL
-280 VHRYFTVRFNGRK
+280 EHRYFTVRFNGRK

-304 LKLRPRKVYS
+304 LKLRPRKLYS
-314 YDDYLQSANKITST
+314 YDDYLQSANKITGT
-328 GLFSYVDFKFNPR
+328 GLFSYVDFKFTPR
-341 DTTENCDTLDL
+341 DTTLRCDTLDL
-352 TLNCVFDKPYD
+352 TLSCVFDKPYD
-363 LYVEANM
+363 FYVEANM

-406 GWQTGHNADGS
+406 EWQTGHNADGS
-417 SSKMNSYEYGANV
+417 SSEMNSYEYGANV
-430 SLTLPRLVLPFW
+430 SLEIPRLLLPFW
-442 RRVRWYNTPSTILK
+442 SRVRWYNTPSTILK

-486 SVHQLSPLIL
+486 SVHQFSPLIL
-496 QYEYMQ
+496 QYEYMTR
-502 HMTEAFGEV
+502 MTSAFSDILEE
-511 MNDNPYLLVTMADQF
+511 NPYLLVTMADQF
-526 VPKMRYSYT
+526 VPKMRYTYT
-535 YTSPST
+535 YSSPT
-541 YRSPIYWQ
+541 NYRSPIYWQ

-562 YMAAGQKWNEKSKQM
+562 YMMAGNKWNEKSKQL

-582 AQFFKIETDFS
+582 AQFFKIETDFR
-593 KTWAVGDYSQ
+593 KTWAVGDHSQ
-603 LVGHVSAGLIW
+603 LVGHVSAGFIW
-614 AYGNS
+614 SYGNS

-645 PGAYHTDSERI
+645 PGAYHTDSEHA
-656 SYMDQTGDMKLQAN
+656 SYMDQTGDIKLQAN
-670 LEYRFRLFGDLY
+670 LEYRFRLFGNLY

-714 TALGTGIGLRYDLE
+714 TALGTGVGLRYDLE

-741 VPYKKGFY
+741 VPYKSGFY
-749 NISSFAD
+749 NISSFGD

>member
-1 MKIKINSSSLY
+1 MKITNSFSLY
-12 VALLTV
+12 IILIISGVFV
-18 CLLSSCSST
+18 SCSST

-45 QNYEKNSHFLSVKE
+45 KNYEKNDHFVAVQE

-82 FPYGLWIWNT
+82 FPYGLWIWNA

-114 MSRVNPELRANVANE
+114 MSWVNPELRANVTRE
-129 LLRSNGYFDANVEYK
+129 LLRSNGYFDSSVEYN

-158 TVNMGHLYRIDSLRY
+158 TVNLGRLYRIDSLRY
-173 VNFPPRADS
+173 VNFPQRADS
-182 LIRSTL
+182 LIRATIG
-188 SETLIHPGDPF
+188 ETLIHPGDPF

-244 LQFADNTPANVRRKW
+244 LQYADSVPANVRRKW
-259 YLGKVN
+259 YIGKVN
-265 LELRKDYMEQLNDSL
+265 LELRKDYMEELSDSL
-280 VHRYFTVRFNGRK
+280 EHRYFTVRFNGRK

-304 LKLRPRKVYS
+304 LKLRPRKLYS
-314 YDDYLQSANKITST
+314 YDDYLQSANKITGT
-328 GLFSYVDFKFNPR
+328 GLFSYVDFKFTPR
-341 DTTENCDTLDL
+341 DTTLRCDTLDL
-352 TLNCVFDKPYD
+352 TLSCVFDKPYD
-363 LYVEANM
+363 FYVEANM

-406 GWQTGHNADGS
+406 EWQTGHNADGS
-417 SSKMNSYEYGANV
+417 SSEMNSYEYGANV
-430 SLTLPRLVLPFW
+430 SLEIPRLLLPFW
-442 RRVRWYNTPSTILK
+442 SRVRWYNTPSTILK

-486 SVHQLSPLIL
+486 SVHQFSPLIL
-496 QYEYMQ
+496 QYEYMTR
-502 HMTEAFGEV
+502 MTSAFSDILEE
-511 MNDNPYLLVTMADQF
+511 NPYLLVTMADQF
-526 VPKMRYSYT
+526 VPKMRYTYT
-535 YTSPST
+535 YSSPT
-541 YRSPIYWQ
+541 NYRSPIYWQ

-562 YMAAGQKWNEKSKQM
+562 YMMAGNKWNEKSKQL

-582 AQFFKIETDFS
+582 AQFFKIETDFR
-593 KTWAVGDYSQ
+593 KTWAVGDHSQ
-603 LVGHVSAGLIW
+603 LVGHVSAGFIW
-614 AYGNS
+614 SYGNS

-645 PGAYHTDSERI
+645 PGAYHTDSEHA
-656 SYMDQTGDMKLQAN
+656 SYMDQTGDIKLQAN
-670 LEYRFRLFGDLY
+670 LEYRFRLFGNLY

-714 TALGTGIGLRYDLE
+714 TALGTGVGLRYDLE
-728 FFVLRLDWGIGLH
+728 FFVLRLDWGVGLH
-741 VPYKKGFY
+741 VPYKSGFY
-749 NISSFAD
+749 NISSFGD

>member
-1 MKIKINSSSLY
+1 MKITNSFSLY
-12 VALLTV
+12 IILIISGVFA
-18 CLLSSCSST
+18 SCSST

-45 QNYEKNSHFLSVKE
+45 KNYEKNDHFVAVQE

-82 FPYGLWIWNT
+82 FPYGLWIWNS
-92 FSKSRSVFSKWMTK
+92 FSKSRSVFSKWITK

-114 MSRVNPELRANVANE
+114 MSWVNPELRANVTRE
-129 LLRSNGYFDANVEYK
+129 LLRANGYFDSSVEYN

-158 TVNMGHLYRIDSLRY
+158 TVNLGRLYRIDSLRY
-173 VNFPPRADS
+173 VNFPQRADS
-182 LIRSTL
+182 LIRATIG
-188 SETLIHPGDPF
+188 ETLIHPGDPF

-244 LQFADNTPANVRRKW
+244 LQYADSVPANVRRKW
-259 YLGKVN
+259 YIGKVN
-265 LELRKDYMEQLNDSL
+265 LELRKDYMEELSDSL
-280 VHRYFTVRFNGRK
+280 EHRYFTVRFNGRK

-304 LKLRPRKVYS
+304 LKLRPRKLYS
-314 YDDYLQSANKITST
+314 YDDYLQSANKITGT
-328 GLFSYVDFKFNPR
+328 GLFSYVDFKFTPR
-341 DTTENCDTLDL
+341 DTTLRCDTLDL
-352 TLNCVFDKPYD
+352 TLSCVFDKPYD
-363 LYVEANM
+363 FYVEANM

-406 GWQTGHNADGS
+406 EWQTGHNADGS
-417 SSKMNSYEYGANV
+417 SSEMNSYEYGANV
-430 SLTLPRLVLPFW
+430 SLEIPRLLLPFW
-442 RRVRWYNTPSTILK
+442 SRVRWYNTPSTILK

-476 LTYNFQRTAT
+476 LTYNFQRTTT
-486 SVHQLSPLIL
+486 SVHQFSPLIL
-496 QYEYMQ
+496 QYEYMTR
-502 HMTEAFGEV
+502 MTSAFSDILEE
-511 MNDNPYLLVTMADQF
+511 NPYLLVTMADQF
-526 VPKMRYSYT
+526 VPKMRYTYT
-535 YTSPST
+535 YSSPT
-541 YRSPIYWQ
+541 NYRSPIYWQ

-562 YMAAGQKWNEKSKQM
+562 YMMAGNKWNEKSKQL

-582 AQFFKIETDFS
+582 AQFFKIETDFR
-593 KTWAVGDYSQ
+593 KTWAVGDHSQ
-603 LVGHVSAGLIW
+603 LVGHVSAGFIW
-614 AYGNS
+614 SYGNS

-645 PGAYHTDSERI
+645 PGAYHTDSEHA
-656 SYMDQTGDMKLQAN
+656 SYMDQTGDIKLQAN
-670 LEYRFRLFGDLY
+670 LEYRFRLFGNLY

-714 TALGTGIGLRYDLE
+714 TALGTGVGLRYDLE
-728 FFVLRLDWGIGLH
+728 FFVLRLDWGVGLH
-741 VPYKKGFY
+741 VPYKSGFY
-749 NISSFAD
+749 NISSFGD

>member
-1 MKIKINSSSLY
+1 MKITNSFSLY
-12 VALLTV
+12 IILIISGVFV
-18 CLLSSCSST
+18 SCSST

-45 QNYEKNSHFLSVKE
+45 KNYEKNDHFVAVQE

-82 FPYGLWIWNT
+82 FPYGLWIWNS

-114 MSRVNPELRANVANE
+114 MSWVNPELRANVTRE
-129 LLRSNGYFDANVEYK
+129 LLRSNGYFDSSVEYN

-158 TVNMGHLYRIDSLRY
+158 TVNLGRLYRIDSLRY
-173 VNFPPRADS
+173 VNFPQRADS
-182 LIRSTL
+182 LIRATIG
-188 SETLIHPGDPF
+188 ETLIHPGDPF

-244 LQFADNTPANVRRKW
+244 LQYADSVPANVRRKW
-259 YLGKVN
+259 YIGKVN
-265 LELRKDYMEQLNDSL
+265 LELRKDYMEELSDSL
-280 VHRYFTVRFNGRK
+280 EHRYFTVRFNGRK

-304 LKLRPRKVYS
+304 LKLRPRKLYS
-314 YDDYLQSANKITST
+314 YDDYLQSANKITGT
-328 GLFSYVDFKFNPR
+328 GLFSYVDFKFTPR
-341 DTTENCDTLDL
+341 DTTLRCDTLDL
-352 TLNCVFDKPYD
+352 TLSCVFDKPYD
-363 LYVEANM
+363 FYVEANM

-406 GWQTGHNADGS
+406 EWQTGHNADGS
-417 SSKMNSYEYGANV
+417 SSEMNSYEYGANV
-430 SLTLPRLVLPFW
+430 SLEIPRLLLPFW
-442 RRVRWYNTPSTILK
+442 SRVRWYNTPSTILK

-486 SVHQLSPLIL
+486 SVHQFSPLIL
-496 QYEYMQ
+496 QYEYMTR
-502 HMTEAFGEV
+502 MTSAFSDILEE
-511 MNDNPYLLVTMADQF
+511 NPYLLVTMADQF
-526 VPKMRYSYT
+526 VPKMRYTYT
-535 YTSPST
+535 YSSPT
-541 YRSPIYWQ
+541 NYRSPIYWQ
-549 VVVSEASNLLSLG
+549 VAVSEASNLLSLG
-562 YMAAGQKWNEKSKQM
+562 YMMAGNKWNEKSKQL

-582 AQFFKIETDFS
+582 AQFFKIETDFR
-593 KTWAVGDYSQ
+593 KTWAVGDHSQ
-603 LVGHVSAGLIW
+603 LVGHVSAGFIW
-614 AYGNS
+614 SYGNS

-645 PGAYHTDSERI
+645 PGAYHTDSEHA
-656 SYMDQTGDMKLQAN
+656 SYMDQTGDIKLQAN
-670 LEYRFRLFGDLY
+670 LEYRFRLFGNLY

-714 TALGTGIGLRYDLE
+714 TALGTGVGLRYDLE
-728 FFVLRLDWGIGLH
+728 FFVLRLDWGVGLH
-741 VPYKKGFY
+741 VPYKSGFY
-749 NISSFAD
+749 NISSFGD

>member
-1 MKIKINSSSLY
+1 MKITNSFSLY
-12 VALLTV
+12 IILIISGVFA
-18 CLLSSCSST
+18 SCSST

-45 QNYEKNSHFLSVKE
+45 KNYEKNDHFVAVQE

-82 FPYGLWIWNT
+82 FPYGLWIWNA

-114 MSRVNPELRANVANE
+114 MSWVNPELRANVTRE
-129 LLRSNGYFDANVEYK
+129 LLRSNGYFDSSVEYN

-158 TVNMGHLYRIDSLRY
+158 TVNLGRLYRIDSLRY
-173 VNFPPRADS
+173 VNFPQRADS
-182 LIRSTL
+182 LIRATIG
-188 SETLIHPGDPF
+188 ETLIHPGDPF

-244 LQFADNTPANVRRKW
+244 LQYADSVPANVRRKW
-259 YLGKVN
+259 YIGKVN
-265 LELRKDYMEQLNDSL
+265 LELRKDYMEELSDSL
-280 VHRYFTVRFNGRK
+280 EHRYFTVRFNGRK

-304 LKLRPRKVYS
+304 LKLRPRKLYS
-314 YDDYLQSANKITST
+314 YDDYLQSANKITGT
-328 GLFSYVDFKFNPR
+328 GLFSYVDFKFTPR
-341 DTTENCDTLDL
+341 DTTLRCDTLDL
-352 TLNCVFDKPYD
+352 TLSCVFDKPYD
-363 LYVEANM
+363 FYVEANM

-406 GWQTGHNADGS
+406 EWQTGHNADGS
-417 SSKMNSYEYGANV
+417 SSEMNSYEYGANV
-430 SLTLPRLVLPFW
+430 SLEIPRLLLPFW
-442 RRVRWYNTPSTILK
+442 SRVRWYNTPSTILK

-486 SVHQLSPLIL
+486 SVHQFSPLIL
-496 QYEYMQ
+496 QYEYMTR
-502 HMTEAFGEV
+502 MTSAFSDILEE
-511 MNDNPYLLVTMADQF
+511 NPYLLVTMADQF
-526 VPKMRYSYT
+526 VPKMRYTYT
-535 YTSPST
+535 YSSPT
-541 YRSPIYWQ
+541 NYRSPIYWQ

-562 YMAAGQKWNEKSKQM
+562 YMMAGNKWNEKSKQL

-582 AQFFKIETDFS
+582 AQFFKIETDFR
-593 KTWAVGDYSQ
+593 KTWAVGDHSQ
-603 LVGHVSAGLIW
+603 LVGHVSAGFIW
-614 AYGNS
+614 SYGNS

-645 PGAYHTDSERI
+645 PGAYHTDSEHA
-656 SYMDQTGDMKLQAN
+656 SYMDQTGDIKLQAN
-670 LEYRFRLFGDLY
+670 LEYRFRLFGNLY

-700 RTNSVFKV
+700 RINSVFKV

-714 TALGTGIGLRYDLE
+714 TALGTGVGLRYDLE
-728 FFVLRLDWGIGLH
+728 FFVLRLDWGVGLH
-741 VPYKKGFY
+741 VPYKSGFY
-749 NISSFAD
+749 NISSFGD

>member
-1 MKIKINSSSLY
+1 MKITNSFSLY
-12 VALLTV
+12 IILIISGVFV
-18 CLLSSCSST
+18 SCSST

-45 QNYEKNSHFLSVKE
+45 KNYEKNDHFVAVQE

-82 FPYGLWIWNT
+82 FPYGLWIWNA

-114 MSRVNPELRANVANE
+114 MSWVNPELRANVTRE
-129 LLRSNGYFDANVEYK
+129 LLRSNGYFDSSVEYN

-158 TVNMGHLYRIDSLRY
+158 TVNLGRLYRIDSLRY
-173 VNFPPRADS
+173 VNFPQRADS
-182 LIRSTL
+182 LIRATIG
-188 SETLIHPGDPF
+188 ETLIHPGDPF

-244 LQFADNTPANVRRKW
+244 LQYADSVPANVRRKW
-259 YLGKVN
+259 YIGKVN
-265 LELRKDYMEQLNDSL
+265 LELRKDYMEELSDSL
-280 VHRYFTVRFNGRK
+280 EHRYFTVRFNGRK

-304 LKLRPRKVYS
+304 LKLRPRKLYS
-314 YDDYLQSANKITST
+314 YDDYLQSANKITGT
-328 GLFSYVDFKFNPR
+328 GLFSYVDFKFTPR
-341 DTTENCDTLDL
+341 DTTLRCDTLDL
-352 TLNCVFDKPYD
+352 TLSCVFDKPYD
-363 LYVEANM
+363 FYVEANM

-406 GWQTGHNADGS
+406 EWQTGHNADGS
-417 SSKMNSYEYGANV
+417 SSEMNSYEYGANV
-430 SLTLPRLVLPFW
+430 SLEIPRLLLPFW
-442 RRVRWYNTPSTILK
+442 SRVRWYNTPSTILK

-486 SVHQLSPLIL
+486 SVHQFSPLIL
-496 QYEYMQ
+496 QYEYMTR
-502 HMTEAFGEV
+502 MTSAFSDILEE
-511 MNDNPYLLVTMADQF
+511 NPYLLVTMADQF
-526 VPKMRYSYT
+526 VPKMRYTYT
-535 YTSPST
+535 YSSPT
-541 YRSPIYWQ
+541 NYRSPIYWQ
-549 VVVSEASNLLSLG
+549 VAVSEASNLLSLG
-562 YMAAGQKWNEKSKQM
+562 YMMAGNKWNEKSKQL

-582 AQFFKIETDFS
+582 AQFFKIETDFR
-593 KTWAVGDYSQ
+593 KTWAVGDHSQ
-603 LVGHVSAGLIW
+603 LVGHVSAGFIW
-614 AYGNS
+614 SYGNS

-645 PGAYHTDSERI
+645 PGAYHTDSEHA
-656 SYMDQTGDMKLQAN
+656 SYMDQTGDIKLQAN
-670 LEYRFRLFGDLY
+670 LEYRFRLFGNLY

-714 TALGTGIGLRYDLE
+714 TALGTGVGLRYDLE
-728 FFVLRLDWGIGLH
+728 FFVLRLDWGVGLH
-741 VPYKKGFY
+741 VPYKSGFY
-749 NISSFAD
+749 NISSFGD

>member
-1 MKIKINSSSLY
+1 MKITNSFSLY
-12 VALLTV
+12 IILIISGVFA
-18 CLLSSCSST
+18 SCSST

-45 QNYEKNSHFLSVKE
+45 KNYEKNDHFVAVQE

-82 FPYGLWIWNT
+82 FPYGLWIWNA

-114 MSRVNPELRANVANE
+114 MSWVNPELRANVTRE
-129 LLRSNGYFDANVEYK
+129 LLRSNGYFDSSVEYN

-158 TVNMGHLYRIDSLRY
+158 TVNLGRLYKIDSLRY
-173 VNFPPRADS
+173 VNFPQRADS
-182 LIRSTL
+182 LIRATIG
-188 SETLIHPGDPF
+188 ETLIHPGDPF

-244 LQFADNTPANVRRKW
+244 LQYADSVPANVRRKW
-259 YLGKVN
+259 YIGKVN
-265 LELRKDYMEQLNDSL
+265 LELRKDYMEELSDSL
-280 VHRYFTVRFNGRK
+280 EHRYFTVRFNGRK

-304 LKLRPRKVYS
+304 LKLRPRKLYS
-314 YDDYLQSANKITST
+314 YDDYLQSANKITGT
-328 GLFSYVDFKFNPR
+328 GLFSYVDFKFTPR
-341 DTTENCDTLDL
+341 DTTLRCDTLDL
-352 TLNCVFDKPYD
+352 TLSCVFDKPYD
-363 LYVEANM
+363 FYVEANM

-406 GWQTGHNADGS
+406 EWQTGHNADGS
-417 SSKMNSYEYGANV
+417 NSEMNSYEYGANV
-430 SLTLPRLVLPFW
+430 SLEIPRLLLPFW
-442 RRVRWYNTPSTILK
+442 SRVRWYNTPSTILK

-486 SVHQLSPLIL
+486 SVHQFSPLIL
-496 QYEYMQ
+496 QYEYMTR
-502 HMTEAFGEV
+502 MTSAFSDILEE
-511 MNDNPYLLVTMADQF
+511 NPYLLVTMADQF
-526 VPKMRYSYT
+526 VPKMRYTYT
-535 YTSPST
+535 YSSPT
-541 YRSPIYWQ
+541 NYRSPIYWQ

-562 YMAAGQKWNEKSKQM
+562 YMMAGNKWNEKSKQL

-582 AQFFKIETDFS
+582 AQFFKIETDFR
-593 KTWAVGDYSQ
+593 KTWAVGDHSQ
-603 LVGHVSAGLIW
+603 LVGHVSAGFIW
-614 AYGNS
+614 SYGNS

-645 PGAYHTDSERI
+645 PGAYHTDSEHA
-656 SYMDQTGDMKLQAN
+656 SYMDQTGDIKLQAN
-670 LEYRFRLFGDLY
+670 LEYRFRLFGNLY

-714 TALGTGIGLRYDLE
+714 TALGTGVGLRYDLE
-728 FFVLRLDWGIGLH
+728 FFVLRLDWGVGLH
-741 VPYKKGFY
+741 VPYKSGFY
-749 NISSFAD
+749 NISSFGD